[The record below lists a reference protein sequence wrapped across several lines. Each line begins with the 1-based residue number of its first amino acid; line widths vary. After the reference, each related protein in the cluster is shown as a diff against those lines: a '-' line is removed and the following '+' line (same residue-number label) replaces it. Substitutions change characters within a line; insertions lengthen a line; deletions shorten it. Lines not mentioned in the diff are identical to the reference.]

1 MSAVVL
7 VADDNHEFLRVV
19 RRLLTERATPFD
31 VRTVETGERAIA
43 FLKRRAPFE
52 AAPVP
57 SIVVLDFRLPD
68 MRATSILRQ
77 MRASPELMRLPV
89 LVLSQAGWAED
100 AAAAHEAGATDFR
113 VKPSRVQDLLRVI
126 EEFWTSHGDRDDPAD
141 RG

>member
-1 MSAVVL
+1 VSAVVL

-19 RRLLTERATPFD
+19 RRLLTERTAPVD
-31 VRTVETGERAIA
+31 VRTVETGERALA
-43 FLKRRAPFE
+43 FLKRRPPFE
-52 AAPVP
+52 TAPTP

-77 MRASPELMRLPV
+77 MRASTELMHLPV

-100 AAAAHEAGATDFR
+100 AAAAREAGATDFR

-126 EEFWTSHGDRDDPAD
+126 EEFWADHGNRDDPAD